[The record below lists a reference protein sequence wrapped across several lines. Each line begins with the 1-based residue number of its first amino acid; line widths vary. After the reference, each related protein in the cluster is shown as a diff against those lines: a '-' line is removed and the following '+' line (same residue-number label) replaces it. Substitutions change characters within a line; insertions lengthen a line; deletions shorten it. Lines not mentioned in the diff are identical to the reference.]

1 MPMKLRFNKKYSL
14 GIIPIVAIFFWLSLF
29 SSGVF
34 TIGGIPAS
42 AMGTFIQD
50 KPAIKAFLTRDKVGL
65 HNRLHELG
73 VEEIVKNYYR
83 PKISDEFQL
92 DQYIHQIFYN
102 WTGYVGNNY
111 RVNSEGK
118 LVLTKSGAKI
128 LEYELWYKRI

>member
-1 MPMKLRFNKKYSL
+1 MSMKLRL
-14 GIIPIVAIFFWLSLF
+14 GMIAVIAVFLGSTLF
-29 SSGVF
+29 SNGIF

-50 KPAIKAFLTRDKVGL
+50 TPAIKAFLTRDKVGL

-111 RVNSEGK
+111 RVNPQGK
-118 LVLTKSGAKI
+118 LVLTKLGEKV
-128 LEYELWYKRI
+128 LKYELWNKRI

>member
-1 MPMKLRFNKKYSL
+1 MKLRL
-14 GIIPIVAIFFWLSLF
+14 GMIAVIAVFLGSTLF
-29 SSGVF
+29 SNGIF

-50 KPAIKAFLTRDKVGL
+50 TPAIKAFLTRDKVGL

-111 RVNSEGK
+111 RVNPQGK
-118 LVLTKSGAKI
+118 LVLTKLGEKV
-128 LEYELWYKRI
+128 LKYELWNKRI

>member
-1 MPMKLRFNKKYSL
+1 MKLRFNKAYSL
-14 GIIPIVAIFFWLSLF
+14 GIISVTAIFFWLSLF
-29 SSGVF
+29 SNGIF
-34 TIGGIPAS
+34 TIGGVPAS

-50 KPAIKAFLTRDKVGL
+50 TPAIKAFLARDKVEL

-83 PKISDEFQL
+83 PKINDEFQL

-111 RVNSEGK
+111 RVNSQGK
-118 LVLTKSGAKI
+118 LVLTKSGAKV
-128 LEYELWYKRI
+128 LEYEFWNKRI